1 MHVVRPSRQSPQKA
15 SADRH
20 PSFALAFHEEAR
32 ARHSEL
38 EARRQKQDRV
48 LTQLLAGTSDARW
61 TTVRSW
67 RCLCLSSEGR
77 FFHLQ
82 NEAGIGWLLDA
93 AEVTPQP
100 SMVSVVSRMPT
111 MAVGYWA
118 QHFVLHISHILRHFS
133 FVTSRLPGRRGSGR
147 GCRQCGQGM
156 AAAEF

>member
-1 MHVVRPSRQSPQKA
+1 MHVVRPSRQFPQKA

-93 AEVTPQP
+93 C
-100 SMVSVVSRMPT
+100 
-111 MAVGYWA
+111 
-118 QHFVLHISHILRHFS
+118 
-133 FVTSRLPGRRGSGR
+133 GR
-147 GCRQCGQGM
+147 GDT
-156 AAAEF
+156 AALHGSSCLPHANDGSELLGSALRVAYLAYPASFLLCDIQAPRTLR